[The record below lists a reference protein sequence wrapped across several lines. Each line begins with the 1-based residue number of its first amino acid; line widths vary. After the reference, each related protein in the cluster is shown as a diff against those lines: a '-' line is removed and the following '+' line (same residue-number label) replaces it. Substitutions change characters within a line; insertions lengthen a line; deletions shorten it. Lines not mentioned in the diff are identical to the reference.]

1 MISNEKNSTLQVF
14 SINSLLLFF
23 IGTFNEEKN
32 SNLIFFIAQLVS
44 GLKLWFLAIIK
55 CLFVFL

>member
-1 MISNEKNSTLQVF
+1 MISNEKKQHF
-14 SINSLLLFF
+14 ASIFNKYLLLFF

-32 SNLIFFIAQLVS
+32 SNLIFFITQLVS